1 MQTHKTHQKNKHL
14 REHKTLKEIKIQRLS
29 TSLAIKGTQLKHKKY
44 NLKLNWMAELR
55 NIVLHVEH
63 WTVSSVLGEG
73 GEWYTPGKL
82 LGPTF

>member
-44 NLKLNWMAELR
+44 NLKLN
-55 NIVLHVEH
+55 
-63 WTVSSVLGEG
+63 
-73 GEWYTPGKL
+73 
-82 LGPTF
+82 